1 MGKVLVIK
9 NADFSKNAVG
19 NNNWSDTIYT
29 MGSLSLSGQKN
40 ATNTTRGMSSP
51 FDLANKKIVAVS
63 FVGNTNIN
71 SGMTTAAIIRV
82 NRNTGE
88 CTNLVTFPVSSV
100 VSGTNRIQL
109 PEEIVCTSD
118 DIIALGYTTQN
129 PSPADTKN
137 DYFKFGNADGNGGLY
152 YIHDNPKSLPYKL
165 FLPQFQVCILIEY
178 RKHL

>member
-1 MGKVLVIK
+1 
-9 NADFSKNAVG
+9 
-19 NNNWSDTIYT
+19 
-29 MGSLSLSGQKN
+29 MGSLSLSEQKN
-40 ATNTTRGMSSP
+40 ATSVNRGMASP

-82 NRNTGE
+82 NINTGE

-118 DIIALGYTTQN
+118 DVIALGYTTQN
-129 PSPADTKN
+129 PSPSQTKN
-137 DYFKFGNADGNGGLY
+137 DYFKFGKAGDVGGLY
-152 YIHDNPKSLPYKL
+152 YIRDIPKELPYTTK
-165 FLPQFQVCILIEY
+165 LPQFQLCILIEY
-178 RKHL
+178 RKKL